1 MFGDHGFGM
10 GWTMIFWPL
19 IWLVV
24 IVVVVWVAAR
34 AIGGRSRVGS
44 GSLRDDSPE
53 AILKRRY
60 ARGEIDREEYDRR
73 LSDVRR

>member
-1 MFGDHGFGM
+1 M
-10 GWTMIFWPL
+10 GWTMVLWPL

-24 IVVVVWVAAR
+24 IVLVVWVAAR
-34 AIGGRSRVGS
+34 AIGGGS
-44 GSLRDDSPE
+44 ASLREDSPE

>member
-1 MFGDHGFGM
+1 
-10 GWTMIFWPL
+10 MIVWPL
-19 IWLVV
+19 IWLAV

-34 AIGGRSRVGS
+34 AIGGSSRSVRE
-44 GSLRDDSPE
+44 DSPE

>member
-1 MFGDHGFGM
+1 M
-10 GWTMIFWPL
+10 GWTMVAWSL

-24 IVVVVWVAAR
+24 IVAVVWVAAR
-34 AIGGRSRVGS
+34 AMGGGD
-44 GSLRDDSPE
+44 GSLREDSPE

>member
-10 GWTMIFWPL
+10 GWTMAGWSL
-19 IWLVV
+19 IWLLV
-24 IVVVVWVAAR
+24 IVAVVWVAVR
-34 AIGGRSRVGS
+34 VIGGGFGTGA

-73 LSDVRR
+73 LTDVRR

>member
-1 MFGDHGFGM
+1 MVGGHEFGM
-10 GWTMIFWPL
+10 GWTMVGWSL
-19 IWLVV
+19 IWLLV
-24 IVVVVWVAAR
+24 IVAVVGVAVR
-34 AIGGRSRVGS
+34 TIGGGS

>member
-1 MFGDHGFGM
+1 M
-10 GWTMIFWPL
+10 GSTMIFLPL
-19 IWLVV
+19 ISLGV
-24 IVVVVWVAAR
+24 IAIIVWVVVRVM
-34 AIGGRSRVGS
+34 GGGKAGAV
-44 GSLRDDSPE
+44 RDDSPE

>member
-1 MFGDHGFGM
+1 MFGDRGFGM
-10 GWTMIFWPL
+10 GWTMVFWPL

-34 AIGGRSRVGS
+34 AIGGRS
-44 GSLRDDSPE
+44 GSLREDSPE

>member
-10 GWTMIFWPL
+10 GWTMVGWSL
-19 IWLVV
+19 IWLLV
-24 IVVVVWVAAR
+24 IVAVVWVAVR
-34 AIGGRSRVGS
+34 TIGGGS

-53 AILKRRY
+53 AILNRRY

>member
-1 MFGDHGFGM
+1 MV
-10 GWTMIFWPL
+10 GWSL
-19 IWLVV
+19 IWLLI
-24 IVVVVWVAAR
+24 IVAVVWVAVR
-34 AIGGRSRVGS
+34 VIGGGFGAASA
-44 GSLRDDSPE
+44 SLRDDSPE

>member
-10 GWTMIFWPL
+10 EWTMIFLPL
-19 IWLVV
+19 ISLGV
-24 IVVVVWVAAR
+24 IVVVVWVAVR
-34 AIGGRSRVGS
+34 AMGGGGGAV
-44 GSLRDDSPE
+44 RDDSPQ